1 MKTDISST
9 STTKPICNFV
19 IPVSVDDLQ
28 SDFHSDSDSYAPE
41 VIVPDARVLN
51 FNAII
56 IVIKTSLTLLP
67 RFGAAML
74 LDE

>member
-19 IPVSVDDLQ
+19 ILVSVDDLQ
-28 SDFHSDSDSYAPE
+28 SEFHSDSDSCAPE
-41 VIVPDARVLN
+41 VMVPDARVLN

-67 RFGAAML
+67 RIGAAML
-74 LDE
+74 LYE